1 MPNSMHLQ
9 RRQSGYL
16 LEVPLILSV
25 IGIALALL
33 LPNVSVLV
41 GKILLCFAAPVVIAC
56 LYYMIVIPG
65 WQPGPPSRLNRTG
78 KLIVFG
84 LVSIL
89 IVVGT
94 GTYVIYGG
102 S

>member
-41 GKILLCFAAPVVIAC
+41 GKILGI
-56 LYYMIVIPG
+56 ISNSSQ
-65 WQPGPPSRLNRTG
+65 W
-78 KLIVFG
+78 
-84 LVSIL
+84 
-89 IVVGT
+89 
-94 GTYVIYGG
+94 
-102 S
+102 